1 MKHYCIACF
10 FLVLVAGGRSW
21 GSVPSGTSSPLRTD
35 FQETLWRYAASAG
48 SNPSFLS
55 GMECGR
61 ISYLQAE
68 GSYGSGKLVNYYQSD
83 SRLGGLVSTES
94 YWRLNSRLVLGGAM
108 AYGTEK
114 GKHMSGSAFLHPEET
129 PFDIVEM
136 DDSGAGTKR
145 HEWYMLKGEA
155 GYLLTPRLSWG
166 GQLEYRT
173 ENYAKFKD
181 LRHQNSLMNLH
192 LSTGFSY
199 ELFSGWQVGLSYGYL
214 RNVETVGFG
223 IYGTTDRQ
231 YTSLIS
237 FGGFYG
243 RSEVFGE
250 SGYTS
255 NTTPL
260 FTQTHEV
267 AFQGQYHRGDLHWFQ
282 EVFIRKTSGRF
293 GSGSSTSITYSTH
306 TGSEVGYRAKLTWQ
320 QSRLFQAMELGIA
333 LKSLEN
339 RENSYKES
347 TDGLGVSQIVY
358 YGSNEVMSR
367 DQLRAWLA
375 YQLLSGGKESRS
387 DWSAEVRL
395 DYRSR
400 SVTASQYPFFRK
412 QNLHVTEMWLQGARN
427 WYKGRQVWTASAG
440 LGLQGG
446 WGCMKEDGQYA
457 SVSENQQRPAERA
470 DLLVEEYDY
479 QTAVRLVPYAAVG
492 YEREITPALSGYVR
506 CEVTYARAF
515 TTTMAGKDFVQ
526 PVIKVGV
533 KF

>member
-1 MKHYCIACF
+1 
-10 FLVLVAGGRSW
+10 
-21 GSVPSGTSSPLRTD
+21 
-35 FQETLWRYAASAG
+35 
-48 SNPSFLS
+48 
-55 GMECGR
+55 
-61 ISYLQAE
+61 
-68 GSYGSGKLVNYYQSD
+68 
-83 SRLGGLVSTES
+83 
-94 YWRLNSRLVLGGAM
+94 
-108 AYGTEK
+108 
-114 GKHMSGSAFLHPEET
+114 MSGSAFLHPEET

-145 HEWYMLKGEA
+145 HEWYMLRGEA
-155 GYLLTPRLSWG
+155 GYLLTSRLSWG

-267 AFQGQYHRGDLHWFQ
+267 AFQGQYHRGDLNWFQ

-306 TGSEVGYRAKLTWQ
+306 TGSEVGYRTKLTWQ
-320 QSRLFQAMELGIA
+320 QSRLFRRW
-333 LKSLEN
+333 N
-339 RENSYKES
+339 
-347 TDGLGVSQIVY
+347 
-358 YGSNEVMSR
+358 
-367 DQLRAWLA
+367 W
-375 YQLLSGGKESRS
+375 
-387 DWSAEVRL
+387 
-395 DYRSR
+395 
-400 SVTASQYPFFRK
+400 AS
-412 QNLHVTEMWLQGARN
+412 H
-427 WYKGRQVWTASAG
+427 
-440 LGLQGG
+440 
-446 WGCMKEDGQYA
+446 
-457 SVSENQQRPAERA
+457 
-470 DLLVEEYDY
+470 
-479 QTAVRLVPYAAVG
+479 
-492 YEREITPALSGYVR
+492 
-506 CEVTYARAF
+506 
-515 TTTMAGKDFVQ
+515 
-526 PVIKVGV
+526 
-533 KF
+533 

>member
-1 MKHYCIACF
+1 MKHYRIACF

-94 YWRLNSRLVLGGAM
+94 YRRLNSRLVLGGAM

-145 HEWYMLKGEA
+145 HEWYMLRGEA

-267 AFQGQYHRGDLHWFQ
+267 AFQGQYHRGDLNWFQ

-306 TGSEVGYRAKLTWQ
+306 TGSEVGYRTKLTW
-320 QSRLFQAMELGIA
+320 
-333 LKSLEN
+333 
-339 RENSYKES
+339 
-347 TDGLGVSQIVY
+347 
-358 YGSNEVMSR
+358 
-367 DQLRAWLA
+367 
-375 YQLLSGGKESRS
+375 
-387 DWSAEVRL
+387 
-395 DYRSR
+395 
-400 SVTASQYPFFRK
+400 
-412 QNLHVTEMWLQGARN
+412 
-427 WYKGRQVWTASAG
+427 
-440 LGLQGG
+440 
-446 WGCMKEDGQYA
+446 
-457 SVSENQQRPAERA
+457 
-470 DLLVEEYDY
+470 
-479 QTAVRLVPYAAVG
+479 
-492 YEREITPALSGYVR
+492 
-506 CEVTYARAF
+506 
-515 TTTMAGKDFVQ
+515 
-526 PVIKVGV
+526 
-533 KF
+533 

>member
-1 MKHYCIACF
+1 MKHYRIACF
-10 FLVLVAGGRSW
+10 FLVFVVGGKAW
-21 GSVPSGTSSPLRTD
+21 GNVPPGASSPLRTD
-35 FQETLWRYAASAG
+35 FQETLLRYAASAG

-68 GSYGSGKLVNYYQSD
+68 GNYGGGKLVNYYQSD

-94 YWRLNSRLVLGGAM
+94 YWRLNPRLVLGGAM

-114 GKHMSGSAFLHPEET
+114 GRHMSGSAFLHPEET

-145 HEWYMLKGEA
+145 HEWYMLRGET

-166 GQLEYRT
+166 AQLEYRT

-199 ELFSGWQVGLSYGYL
+199 EIFSGWQVGLSYGYL

-255 NTTPL
+255 NATPL
-260 FTQTHEV
+260 FTQTHEI
-267 AFQGQYHRGDLHWFQ
+267 AFQGQFRQKGLHWFQ
-282 EVFIRKTSGRF
+282 EVSVRKSSGRF
-293 GSGSSTSITYSTH
+293 GSGSSTSVTYSTH
-306 TGSEVGYRAKLTWQ
+306 AGSEVSYRSKLIWQ
-320 QSRLFQAMELGIA
+320 RSRLFQVMELGIT

-339 RENSYKES
+339 RENSYRES
-347 TDGLGVSQIVY
+347 TDELGVSKIIY

-375 YQLLSGGKESRS
+375 YRLLSGEKECRS
-387 DWSAEVRL
+387 DWSAGIRL

-400 SVTASQYPFFRK
+400 SMTTSQYPFFRK
-412 QNLHVTEMWLQGARN
+412 QNLHVAGLWLQGDRN
-427 WYKGRQVWTASAG
+427 WYKGRQVWTAAAG

-446 WGCMKEDGQYA
+446 WGRMKEDGQYT
-457 SVSENQQRPAERA
+457 SVSDDQQQPAERA
-470 DLLVEEYDY
+470 DLLVAEYDY
-479 QTAVRLVPYAAVG
+479 QTAVRLVPHVAVG
-492 YEREITPALSGYVR
+492 YERGITPALSGYVR
-506 CEVTYARAF
+506 TEVTYTKSF
-515 TTTMAGKDFVQ
+515 TTTMAGKYFIQ
-526 PVIKVGV
+526 PVVKVGI